1 MSTYLPRSTAYG
13 ALVSASDVE
22 LAFVALGRKWIADY
36 LAEVERQH
44 GMPVGTLPQPR
55 AWIISAD
62 VEKMP
67 EDQTPAVIVG
77 SPGLTEAPQADGQGV
92 YSASWRVLLGVHLSA
107 RGNDNALR
115 LVRLYTLAL
124 RALAV
129 QQQLIDPELAVM
141 RVDWRDERYDVL
153 ASIDDRTVCTGVV
166 ELAVSVYEIT
176 SRHAGPLEPLLSP
189 GDLGPDSPTWP
200 TAIVA
205 DVDVSKS

>member
-1 MSTYLPRSTAYG
+1 
-13 ALVSASDVE
+13 
-22 LAFVALGRKWIADY
+22 
-36 LAEVERQH
+36 VERQH

-176 SRHAGPLEPLLSP
+176 SRHAGPLEPSISDPTRRP
-189 GDLGPDSPTWP
+189 GPPPSSPTSTSRSPNHP
-200 TAIVA
+200 TTRESHRCRDPAPTSRSSTTRPPVGR
-205 DVDVSKS
+205 V